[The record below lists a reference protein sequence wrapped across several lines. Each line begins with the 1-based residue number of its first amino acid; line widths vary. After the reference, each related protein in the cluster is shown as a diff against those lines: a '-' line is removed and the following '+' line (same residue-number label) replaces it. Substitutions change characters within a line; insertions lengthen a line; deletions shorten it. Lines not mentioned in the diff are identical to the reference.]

1 MTMKKL
7 IYFLALGAALLLGA
21 SCDKESDN
29 VPLYVNTWVTDSKS
43 LLTFGGK
50 SVDYGFYQINADKT
64 FNLSFLAN
72 ENVLEVLKT
81 KWLPSLEPSEKGDD
95 NYIDEVTESYKKE
108 LAERIKSVKINDAVI
123 IVKGVYVVIPG
134 KEDGVDL
141 NIFLTQIL
149 KGMEIPIPTGTVFH
163 LFNIAKDSMTLD
175 NEAGD
180 VEKLQM
186 KSLSSSGLKIGKT
199 VDLSEILIKE

>member
-1 MTMKKL
+1 MKKL

-29 VPLYVNTWVTDSKS
+29 VPLYVNTWVTDSNS

-64 FNLSFLAN
+64 FSLSFLAN

-81 KWLPSLEPSEKGDD
+81 QILPRLKPSGKDD
-95 NYIDEVTESYKKE
+95 DDYIDEATESYKKE
-108 LAERIKSVKINDAVI
+108 LAERIKSVQINDAVI
-123 IVKGVYVVIPG
+123 IIKGVYVVIPG
-134 KEDGVDL
+134 KEDDVDL
-141 NIFLTQIL
+141 NIFLTRIL

-175 NEAGD
+175 NGAGD

-186 KSLSSSGLKIGKT
+186 KSFSSSGMKIGKT
-199 VDLSEILIKE
+199 VDLSEILGE

>member
-1 MTMKKL
+1 MKKL
-7 IYFLALGAALLLGA
+7 IYFLALEAALLLGV

-29 VPLYVNTWVTDSKS
+29 VPLYVNTWVTDSNS

-81 KWLPSLEPSEKGDD
+81 QILPRLEPSEKGDD
-95 NYIDEVTESYKKE
+95 DYIDEATESYKKE

-123 IVKGVYVVIPG
+123 IIKGVYVVIPG
-134 KEDGVDL
+134 KEDNVDL
-141 NIFLTQIL
+141 NIFMTKIL

-180 VEKLQM
+180 VENLQM

-199 VDLSEILIKE
+199 VDLSEILGE

>member
-1 MTMKKL
+1 MKKL

-95 NYIDEVTESYKKE
+95 NYIDEATESYKKE

-123 IVKGVYVVIPG
+123 IMKGVYVVILG

-141 NIFLTQIL
+141 NIFLTQSL

-199 VDLSEILIKE
+199 VDLSEILIRE

>member
-1 MTMKKL
+1 MKKL
-7 IYFLALGAALLLGA
+7 IYFLAFGAALLLGA

-29 VPLYVNTWVTDSKS
+29 VPLYVNTWVTDSNS

-95 NYIDEVTESYKKE
+95 NYIDEATESYKKE

>member
-7 IYFLALGAALLLGA
+7 IYFLALWAALLLGA

-29 VPLYVNTWVTDSKS
+29 VPLYVNTWVTDSNS

-64 FNLSFLAN
+64 FSLSFLAN

-81 KWLPSLEPSEKGDD
+81 QILPRLEPSEKDD
-95 NYIDEVTESYKKE
+95 DDYIDEATESYKKE

-123 IVKGVYVVIPG
+123 IIKGVYVVIPG
-134 KEDGVDL
+134 KEDNVDL
-141 NIFLTQIL
+141 NIFMTKIL

-163 LFNIAKDSMTLD
+163 LFNITKDSMTLD
-175 NEAGD
+175 NGAGD
-180 VEKLQM
+180 VENLQM
-186 KSLSSSGLKIGKT
+186 KSFSSSGLKIGKT
-199 VDLSEILIKE
+199 VDLSEILGE

>member
-1 MTMKKL
+1 MKKL
-7 IYFLALGAALLLGA
+7 IYFLALVAALLLGA

-81 KWLPSLEPSEKGDD
+81 KWLPSLEPSEKGDGD
-95 NYIDEVTESYKKE
+95 YIDEATESYKKE

-123 IVKGVYVVIPG
+123 IMKGVYVVIPG
-134 KEDGVDL
+134 KEDNVDL

-163 LFNIAKDSMTLD
+163 LFNITKDSMTLD

-180 VEKLQM
+180 VEFLQM

-199 VDLSEILIKE
+199 VDLSEILIRE

>member
-95 NYIDEVTESYKKE
+95 NYIDEATESYKKE

-123 IVKGVYVVIPG
+123 IMKGVYVVIPG

-163 LFNIAKDSMTLD
+163 LFNIAKDTMTLD

-180 VEKLQM
+180 VEILQL

-199 VDLSEILIKE
+199 VDLSDILIRE

>member
-1 MTMKKL
+1 MKMKKL

-95 NYIDEVTESYKKE
+95 NYIDEATESYKKG

>member
-1 MTMKKL
+1 MKKL

-95 NYIDEVTESYKKE
+95 NYIDEATESYKKE

-180 VEKLQM
+180 VEILQL

-199 VDLSEILIKE
+199 VDLSDVLIRE

>member
-7 IYFLALGAALLLGA
+7 IYFLALWAALLLGA

-95 NYIDEVTESYKKE
+95 NYIDEATESYKKE

>member
-1 MTMKKL
+1 MDKL
-7 IYFLALGAALLLGA
+7 SCRCAARA
-21 SCDKESDN
+21 YCS
-29 VPLYVNTWVTDSKS
+29 PRVTDSNS

-81 KWLPSLEPSEKGDD
+81 QILPRLEPSRKDD
-95 NYIDEVTESYKKE
+95 DDYIDEATESYKKE

-123 IVKGVYVVIPG
+123 IIKGVYVVIPG
-134 KEDGVDL
+134 KEDNVDL
-141 NIFLTQIL
+141 NIFMTKIL

-175 NEAGD
+175 NGADD
-180 VEKLQM
+180 VENLQM

-199 VDLSEILIKE
+199 VDLSEILGE

>member
-1 MTMKKL
+1 MKKL
-7 IYFLALGAALLLGA
+7 IYFLALGATLLLGA

-95 NYIDEVTESYKKE
+95 NYIDEATESYKKE

-123 IVKGVYVVIPG
+123 IMNGVYVVIPG
-134 KEDGVDL
+134 KEDNVDL

-163 LFNIAKDSMTLD
+163 LFNITKDSMTLD

-180 VEKLQM
+180 VEFLQM

-199 VDLSEILIKE
+199 VDLSEILIRE

>member
-1 MTMKKL
+1 M
-7 IYFLALGAALLLGA
+7 
-21 SCDKESDN
+21 
-29 VPLYVNTWVTDSKS
+29 NTWVTDSNS

-81 KWLPSLEPSEKGDD
+81 KWLPRLEPSEKGDD
-95 NYIDEVTESYKKE
+95 DYIDEATESYKKE

-123 IVKGVYVVIPG
+123 IIKGVYVVIPG
-134 KEDGVDL
+134 KEDNVDL
-141 NIFLTQIL
+141 NIFLTKIL

-163 LFNIAKDSMTLD
+163 LFNITKDSMTLD

-199 VDLSEILIKE
+199 VDLSEILGE

>member
-1 MTMKKL
+1 MKKL

-81 KWLPSLEPSEKGDD
+81 KWLPSLETSEKGDD
-95 NYIDEVTESYKKE
+95 NYIDEATESYKK
-108 LAERIKSVKINDAVI
+108 
-123 IVKGVYVVIPG
+123 
-134 KEDGVDL
+134 
-141 NIFLTQIL
+141 
-149 KGMEIPIPTGTVFH
+149 
-163 LFNIAKDSMTLD
+163 
-175 NEAGD
+175 
-180 VEKLQM
+180 
-186 KSLSSSGLKIGKT
+186 
-199 VDLSEILIKE
+199 

>member
-1 MTMKKL
+1 MKKL
-7 IYFLALGAALLLGA
+7 IYFLALWAALLLGA

-29 VPLYVNTWVTDSKS
+29 VPLYVNTRVTDSNS

-64 FNLSFLAN
+64 FSLSFLAN

-81 KWLPSLEPSEKGDD
+81 KWLPRLEPSEKGDD
-95 NYIDEVTESYKKE
+95 DYIDEATESYKKE

-123 IVKGVYVVIPG
+123 IIKGVYVVIPG
-134 KEDGVDL
+134 KEDNVDL
-141 NIFLTQIL
+141 NIFLTKIL

-163 LFNIAKDSMTLD
+163 LFNITKDSMTLD

-199 VDLSEILIKE
+199 VDLSEIIGE

>member
-7 IYFLALGAALLLGA
+7 IYFLALGAELLLGA

-95 NYIDEVTESYKKE
+95 NYIDEATESYKKE
-108 LAERIKSVKINDAVI
+108 LVERIKSVKINDAVI
-123 IVKGVYVVIPG
+123 IMKGVYVVIPG
-134 KEDGVDL
+134 KEDNVDL

-163 LFNIAKDSMTLD
+163 LFNITKDTMTLD

-180 VEKLQM
+180 VEILQLR
-186 KSLSSSGLKIGKT
+186 SLSSSGLKIGKT
-199 VDLSEILIKE
+199 VDLSDILIRE

>member
-1 MTMKKL
+1 MKKL
-7 IYFLALGAALLLGA
+7 IYFLALGATLLLGA

-95 NYIDEVTESYKKE
+95 NYIDEATESYKKE

-123 IVKGVYVVIPG
+123 IMKGVYVVIPG
-134 KEDGVDL
+134 KEDNVDL

-163 LFNIAKDSMTLD
+163 LFNIAKDTMTLD

-180 VEKLQM
+180 VENLQL

-199 VDLSEILIKE
+199 VDLSEILIRE

>member
-50 SVDYGFYQINADKT
+50 SVDYGFYQINAD
-64 FNLSFLAN
+64 
-72 ENVLEVLKT
+72 NVLEVLKT

-95 NYIDEVTESYKKE
+95 NYIDEATESYKKE

-123 IVKGVYVVIPG
+123 IIKGVYVVIPG
-134 KEDGVDL
+134 KEDNVDL
-141 NIFLTQIL
+141 NIFMTKIL

-163 LFNIAKDSMTLD
+163 LFNITKDSMTLD
-175 NEAGD
+175 NGAGD
-180 VEKLQM
+180 VENLQM
-186 KSLSSSGLKIGKT
+186 KSFSSSGLKIGKT

>member
-7 IYFLALGAALLLGA
+7 IYFLALEAALLLGV

-81 KWLPSLEPSEKGDD
+81 QILPRLEPSGKDD
-95 NYIDEVTESYKKE
+95 DDYIDEATESYKKE

-123 IVKGVYVVIPG
+123 IIKGVYVVIPG
-134 KEDGVDL
+134 KEDNVDL
-141 NIFLTQIL
+141 NIFMTKIL

-175 NEAGD
+175 NGADD
-180 VEKLQM
+180 VENLQM

-199 VDLSEILIKE
+199 VDLSEILGE

>member
-1 MTMKKL
+1 MKKL
-7 IYFLALGAALLLGA
+7 IYFIALGAALLLGA

-29 VPLYVNTWVTDSKS
+29 VPLYVNTWVTDSNS

-95 NYIDEVTESYKKE
+95 NYIDEATESYKKE
-108 LAERIKSVKINDAVI
+108 LAERIKSVKINDSVI

-180 VEKLQM
+180 VEELQM

>member
-1 MTMKKL
+1 MKKL
-7 IYFLALGAALLLGA
+7 IYFLALEAALLLGA

-95 NYIDEVTESYKKE
+95 NYIDEATESYKKE

-123 IVKGVYVVIPG
+123 IMKGVYVVIPG

-180 VEKLQM
+180 VEILQL

-199 VDLSEILIKE
+199 VDLSDILIRE

>member
-1 MTMKKL
+1 MKKL

-29 VPLYVNTWVTDSKS
+29 VPLYVNTWVTDSKI

-95 NYIDEVTESYKKE
+95 NYIDEATESYKKE

-123 IVKGVYVVIPG
+123 IMKGVYVVIPG

-163 LFNIAKDSMTLD
+163 LFNITKDTMTLD

-180 VEKLQM
+180 VELLQL

-199 VDLSEILIKE
+199 VDLSEILIRE

>member
-81 KWLPSLEPSEKGDD
+81 KWLPSLEPSEKNDD
-95 NYIDEVTESYKKE
+95 NYIDDATESYKKE

-123 IVKGVYVVIPG
+123 IMKGVYVVIPG
-134 KEDGVDL
+134 KEDNVDL

-163 LFNIAKDSMTLD
+163 LYNIAKDSMTLD

-180 VEKLQM
+180 VEILQL

-199 VDLSEILIKE
+199 VDLSDILIRE

>member
-1 MTMKKL
+1 MKKL
-7 IYFLALGAALLLGA
+7 IYFLAFGAALLLGA

-95 NYIDEVTESYKKE
+95 NYIDEATESYKKE
-108 LAERIKSVKINDAVI
+108 LTERIKSVKINDAVI
-123 IVKGVYVVIPG
+123 IMKGVYVVIPG
-134 KEDGVDL
+134 KEDNVDL

-163 LFNIAKDSMTLD
+163 LYNITKDSMTLD

-180 VEKLQM
+180 VEILQL

-199 VDLSEILIKE
+199 VDLSDILIRE

>member
-95 NYIDEVTESYKKE
+95 NYIDEATESYKKE

-180 VEKLQM
+180 VEILQL

-199 VDLSEILIKE
+199 VDLSDVLIRE

>member
-1 MTMKKL
+1 MKKL
-7 IYFLALGAALLLGA
+7 IYFLAFGAALLLGA

-64 FNLSFLAN
+64 YNLSFLAN

-95 NYIDEVTESYKKE
+95 NYIDEATESYKKE

-123 IVKGVYVVIPG
+123 IMKGVYVVIPG

-199 VDLSEILIKE
+199 VDLSEILIRE

>member
-1 MTMKKL
+1 MKKL

-29 VPLYVNTWVTDSKS
+29 VPLYVNTWVTDSNS

-64 FNLSFLAN
+64 FSLSFLAN

-81 KWLPSLEPSEKGDD
+81 KWLPSLEPSKKGDD
-95 NYIDEVTESYKKE
+95 NYIDEATESYKKE

-180 VEKLQM
+180 VENLQM

>member
-50 SVDYGFYQINADKT
+50 SVDYGFYQINVDKT

-81 KWLPSLEPSEKGDD
+81 QILPRLEPSEKGDD
-95 NYIDEVTESYKKE
+95 DYIDEATESYKKE

-123 IVKGVYVVIPG
+123 IIKGVYVVIPG
-134 KEDGVDL
+134 KEDNVDL
-141 NIFLTQIL
+141 NIFMTKIL

-180 VEKLQM
+180 VENLQM

-199 VDLSEILIKE
+199 VDLSEILGE

>member
-1 MTMKKL
+1 M
-7 IYFLALGAALLLGA
+7 
-21 SCDKESDN
+21 
-29 VPLYVNTWVTDSKS
+29 
-43 LLTFGGK
+43 TFGGK

-95 NYIDEVTESYKKE
+95 DYIDEATESYKKE

-123 IVKGVYVVIPG
+123 IMKGVYVVIPG

-149 KGMEIPIPTGTVFH
+149 KGMEIPIPTGTAFH
-163 LFNIAKDSMTLD
+163 LFNITKDTMTLD

-180 VEKLQM
+180 VEILQL
-186 KSLSSSGLKIGKT
+186 KSLSSSGLEIGKT
-199 VDLSEILIKE
+199 VDLSDILIRE

>member
-64 FNLSFLAN
+64 YSLSFLAN

-95 NYIDEVTESYKKE
+95 NYIDEATESYKKE

-123 IVKGVYVVIPG
+123 IMKGVYVVIPG

-163 LFNIAKDSMTLD
+163 LFNITKDSMTLD
-175 NEAGD
+175 NGAGD
-180 VEKLQM
+180 VENLQM
-186 KSLSSSGLKIGKT
+186 KSFSSSGLKIGKT
-199 VDLSEILIKE
+199 VDLSEILGE

>member
-1 MTMKKL
+1 MKKL
-7 IYFLALGAALLLGA
+7 IYFLAFGAALLLGA

-29 VPLYVNTWVTDSKS
+29 VPLYVNTWVTDSNS

-95 NYIDEVTESYKKE
+95 NYIDEATESYKKE

-175 NEAGD
+175 NDAGD

>member
-1 MTMKKL
+1 MKKL

-95 NYIDEVTESYKKE
+95 NYIDEATESYKKE

-180 VEKLQM
+180 VEELQM

>member
-1 MTMKKL
+1 MKKL

-95 NYIDEVTESYKKE
+95 NYIDEATESYKKE

-123 IVKGVYVVIPG
+123 IMKGVYVVIPG

-163 LFNIAKDSMTLD
+163 LFNMAKDTMTLD

-180 VEKLQM
+180 VEILQL

-199 VDLSEILIKE
+199 VDLSEILIRE